1 MTEERTPLL
10 EVTDLKVNYGAI
22 AALRGV
28 SLKVYE
34 GEIVCVIGSNGAGKS
49 TLMNAIIGQVARESG
64 DITIQGCPLAK
75 RNYQVVRQGISLV
88 PEGRRIFAPLTVVEN
103 LTMGAFPRTDRSKIG
118 EDLDWVYT
126 LFPRLKERQGQYAGT
141 LSGGEQQ
148 MLAIARALMSRP
160 KLLLLDEP
168 SLGLAPIII
177 KDIFKEL
184 RRINEEGVTIL
195 IVEQNARQA
204 LLLSHRGYVLQTGRV
219 VLEGDSKDLLV
230 NPEVTAA
237 YLGTGATRS
246 AKAEKKS

>member
-49 TLMNAIIGQVARESG
+49 TLMNAIIGQVGRESG
-64 DITIQGCPLAK
+64 DIHIQGAPLAK

-184 RRINEEGVTIL
+184 RRINEENVTIL

-230 NPEVTAA
+230 NPDVTAA

-246 AKAEKKS
+246 AKAEKK

>member
-28 SLKVYE
+28 SLKVWE

-118 EDLDWVYT
+118 EDLEWVYT
-126 LFPRLKERQGQYAGT
+126 LFPRLKERWGQYAGT

-184 RRINEEGVTIL
+184 RRINEENVTIL